1 MPLQS
6 CPQCL
11 ATQSPCRRTHSAW
24 RGRLAG
30 GASRLHTLKLTLAGQ
45 WQHFL
50 PPRRY
55 SLILPRLTG
64 VFFLSLSPSLL
75 ACVLWLLS
83 CPRRQILRY
92 FHFYVWVSIF
102 HSCGKNSCYFLPS
115 FSFQLL
121 VLCWFASIKKVDFFF
136 FLSDAYLIDRQSLF
150 KFLFLSTSTLSVE
163 RDCHVWVWRLPVASL
178 AFLWSYV
185 VISKYIFL
193 CLSSTEY
200 LYLTFYFCC
209 P

>member
-1 MPLQS
+1 MEEVVVEEENEYESYLLEKEDNNNNNNSNTSCPLQS
-6 CPQCL
+6 YPQCL

-121 VLCWFASIKKVDFFF
+121 VLCWFASIKNVDFFF
-136 FLSDAYLIDRQSLF
+136 FERRISHRQ
-150 KFLFLSTSTLSVE
+150 TITV
-163 RDCHVWVWRLPVASL
+163 
-178 AFLWSYV
+178 
-185 VISKYIFL
+185 
-193 CLSSTEY
+193 
-200 LYLTFYFCC
+200 
-209 P
+209 